1 MANEHGCLISTLIH
15 DQRLLNKFYFTV
27 YLSIPRAEIFIKPK
41 AEVGAILWQGLS
53 SEVTSIQKQPPRG
66 VL

>member
-15 DQRLLNKFYFTV
+15 DQHLLNKFYFKV
-27 YLSIPRAEIFIKPK
+27 YLRIPRAKILIKPK

-53 SEVTSIQKQPPRG
+53 LEVTSIQKQPPRS